1 MGGNKMSDTER
12 QALLAQIEAAQ
23 QKMYD
28 AVTDFNLTATDVV
41 RASQEL
47 DLLIVQYIRAT
58 A

>member
-1 MGGNKMSDTER
+1 MSEAEK
-12 QALLAQIEAAQ
+12 QALSVQIEAAQ

-41 RASQEL
+41 KASQEL
-47 DLLIVQYIRAT
+47 DKLIVRYMRVT